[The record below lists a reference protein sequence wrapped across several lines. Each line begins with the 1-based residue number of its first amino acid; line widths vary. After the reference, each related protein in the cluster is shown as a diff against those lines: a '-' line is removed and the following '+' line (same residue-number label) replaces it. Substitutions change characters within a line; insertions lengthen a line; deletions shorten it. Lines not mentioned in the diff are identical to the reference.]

1 MPENL
6 YLEFDAFL
14 RSIKQNLDGSF
25 GVLLGAGASISSGIQ
40 SANDCIWDWKF
51 LIYQSL

>member
-25 GVLLGAGASISSGIQ
+25 GVLLGPVHPYHLVFNRQMIVYGIG
-40 SANDCIWDWKF
+40 NF
-51 LIYQSL
+51 

>member
-1 MPENL
+1 MNMPENL

-25 GVLLGAGASISSGIQ
+25 GVLLGAGASHLVFNRQMIVYGIG
-40 SANDCIWDWKF
+40 NF
-51 LIYQSL
+51 